1 MSLKSIF
8 GNETKNGQK
17 RCLFKILKIGVGDH
31 YWDPN
36 FELTHRT
43 FS

>member
-1 MSLKSIF
+1 MGLKSIF

-17 RCLFKILKIGVGDH
+17 RCWFKILKISVGDH

-36 FELTHRT
+36 FEFTHRT